1 MTNKEYWALKQRE
14 YRERKKQADPEGY
27 RNERLKHKHKLIA
40 KKHGFDS
47 WEEYQEAKQKQLAE
61 QKIKTIEHAKEQRK
75 KYRETHKEQIALWKK
90 RYREKHKEQIELY
103 NKNYTRKDTEEKQ
116 EKKEY
121 KKVEKPETKTFPH
134 EFEYI
139 TPAWISMDVEESVYR
154 DWVQQIKNYK
164 VK

>member
-1 MTNKEYWALKQRE
+1 MTNKENMALRQRE
-14 YRERKKQADPEGY
+14 YRAKQKQKDPDSYRIKCLGY
-27 RNERLKHKHKLIA
+27 KHKLIA

-61 QKIKTIEHAKEQRK
+61 QKIKTIEHKKEQRK
-75 KYRETHKEQIALWKK
+75 KYRETHKEQI
-90 RYREKHKEQIELY
+90 ELY
-103 NKNYTRKDTEEKQ
+103 NKNYIRKDTEEKQ
-116 EKKEY
+116 ETKEY